1 MRHISCCQGCL
12 LGNKTAGVEDVT
24 SKSSSTIRPPWSR
37 KAQKVGG
44 SASRLVEVERPPH
57 VPLNAH
63 PPHMLAAH
71 RVRALPARD
80 PVLGGRPG

>member
-1 MRHISCCQGCL
+1 MLSGLPSRQQDSRSG
-12 LGNKTAGVEDVT
+12 GRDV
-24 SKSSSTIRPPWSR
+24 KSSSTIRPPWSR

-57 VPLNAH
+57 AALNAH

-71 RVRALPARD
+71 RVRTLPARD